1 MIGATERMTQGHAR
15 YGWRFFGTELKRQRE
30 RAGLTQEQLGAAV
43 FCSGSYI
50 GQFETALRKPQFD
63 LAQRIDAA
71 LKTDGIFARMCH
83 QLVLRQDPIQSGP
96 FAEYFISVAELEP
109 LAVTLAE
116 YSVLLVPGLLQTADY
131 ARAVFQAAQPFWN
144 STRVEP
150 MVETRIDRAK
160 IFDDPTTP
168 PLWVIIEETV
178 LQRCVGGPY
187 VMAAQFRHIEAAV
200 ERSKALV
207 QVMPCSSGAHAL
219 MEGSLKL
226 MTFRDAPPLAYI
238 EGPHG
243 GQMLDDPDVVARCM
257 ASFDLARATAL
268 SPTESLNLLRTVAEE
283 YEQSEP
289 TRSVYRPDRA
299 QAHVQ

>member
-1 MIGATERMTQGHAR
+1 MIGAAERRAQSHAR
-15 YGWRFFGTELKRQRE
+15 YGWRFFGSELKRQRE

-43 FCSGSYI
+43 FCSSSYI

-63 LAQRIDAA
+63 VAQRIDAA
-71 LKTDGIFARMCH
+71 LKTDGFFARMCH
-83 QLVLRQDPIQSGP
+83 QLILCQEPIHSGP
-96 FAEYFISVAELEP
+96 FAEYFVSIAELEP

-131 ARAVFQAAQPFWN
+131 ARAVFRAAQPFWS
-144 STRVEP
+144 STQAEP
-150 MVETRIDRAK
+150 MVERRMDRAK

-168 PLWVIIEETV
+168 PLWVIIEEAV
-178 LQRCVGGPY
+178 LHRCVGGPT
-187 VMAAQFRHIEAAV
+187 VMAMQLRHIEAAV
-200 ERSKALV
+200 ERAKALV

-226 MTFRDAPPLAYI
+226 MTFQDTPPLAYI

-243 GQMLDDPDVVARCM
+243 GQMLDDPDVVARYV

-268 SPTESLNLLRTVAEE
+268 PPTESLDILRAVAEE
-283 YEQSEP
+283 YEQRGP
-289 TRSVYRPDRA
+289 TRSVRRSGMPQD
-299 QAHVQ
+299 HVQ